1 MKKIK
6 ILVIICIILIGILA
20 IKVFVSNKDT
30 GLYSKED
37 IINLLEK
44 GEKYNNYYCKYNFFE
59 DNNEEIVRYVKNE
72 KQRVIGKDLIVY
84 IDSKHNKKLVLKPST
99 KTGVEMKLDSK
110 ASLESIDNYLSV
122 YFDELKDNE
131 NIFKF
136 KGREKINDFEC
147 IIVELTFDKDK
158 GYNYNKRRILI
169 DTKTGLVV
177 KTVFYDVN
185 DNILYTVDYN
195 LKLDSVSDSDVEIPN
210 LNEFNITNI
219 E

>member
-1 MKKIK
+1 MSIPTDYNTLEKMQNMQNMQNM
-6 ILVIICIILIGILA
+6 LG
-20 IKVFVSNKDT
+20 N
-30 GLYSKED
+30 G
-37 IINLLEK
+37 LLE
-44 GEKYNNYYCKYNFFE
+44 
-59 DNNEEIVRYVKNE
+59 
-72 KQRVIGKDLIVY
+72 L
-84 IDSKHNKKLVLKPST
+84 LKPSI
-99 KTGVEMKLDSK
+99 KS
-110 ASLESIDNYLSV
+110 NQ
-122 YFDELKDNE
+122 KDNE

>member
-72 KQRVIGKDLIVY
+72 KQRVIGKDLIAY
-84 IDSKHNKKLVLKPST
+84 IDSKHELLVPNSSLISKGISSTLIKPTLIPS
-99 KTGVEMKLDSK
+99 SK
-110 ASLESIDNYLSV
+110 SLPI
-122 YFDELKDNE
+122 
-131 NIFKF
+131 
-136 KGREKINDFEC
+136 
-147 IIVELTFDKDK
+147 
-158 GYNYNKRRILI
+158 
-169 DTKTGLVV
+169 
-177 KTVFYDVN
+177 
-185 DNILYTVDYN
+185 
-195 LKLDSVSDSDVEIPN
+195 
-210 LNEFNITNI
+210 
-219 E
+219 